1 MKANGPSSKGH
12 ENLWKA
18 DFFADFCKRHSV
30 ELQLDAEGNSSLQML
45 AQFGL
50 LFLEAFLLNAQASRG
65 PAAQER
71 RLNAGLRRILR
82 QLESLWRSHVLR
94 AGLLKRSSLQL

>member
-30 ELQLDAEGNSSLQML
+30 ESQLDAEGNPSLQML

-50 LFLEAFLLNAQASRG
+50 LFLEASGEQRPG
-65 PAAQER
+65 RPRETVER
-71 RLNAGLRRILR
+71 ILRRILR

>member
-30 ELQLDAEGNSSLQML
+30 ESQLDAEGNPSLQML

-50 LFLEAFLLNAQASRG
+50 LFLGGISLECSGEQRPG
-65 PAAQER
+65 RPRETVER
-71 RLNAGLRRILR
+71 ILRRILR

>member
-1 MKANGPSSKGH
+1 
-12 ENLWKA
+12 
-18 DFFADFCKRHSV
+18 
-30 ELQLDAEGNSSLQML
+30 ML

-71 RLNAGLRRILR
+71 RLNAY
-82 QLESLWRSHVLR
+82 
-94 AGLLKRSSLQL
+94 